1 MKILNEKGKLFGII
15 NIVDLFIIIFLI
27 VAGGF
32 AYFYSNTIIRED
44 IANQTNKTYDVVLE
58 IRGVDEEIC
67 KAMEKNKAV
76 FDKIENVPFGTL
88 VDFEYYPSE
97 EYSISEIDASVK
109 KVTIPDSYDAKITMK
124 IKTGE
129 DIYIGKQLSIMTK
142 DFTASG
148 HVIGIE

>member
-15 NIVDLFIIIFLI
+15 NIVDLFIIIFLV
-27 VAGGF
+27 VAGGVVYS
-32 AYFYSNTIIRED
+32 YFNTITRE
-44 IANQTNKTYDVVLE
+44 NNENKAYNVILE
-58 IRGVDEEIC
+58 VQKVDEDVC
-67 KAMEKNKAV
+67 KAMQKGKTV